1 MAWEEDDPYLYNAA
15 FDPSLIAHD
24 QAYCTTVRDLT
35 GAIRSPLSG
44 TLTAF
49 SAMPSIE
56 TSLTSGAVKVSSYAP
71 FNSAGSRPADTTR
84 SCARN
89 RPSLHSRYWR
99 PTDEADA
106 GLFVMRCVLPHIPE
120 PWEWI
125 RSMGEDHPRALLLI
139 EYQRLEWMAEH
150 DVWYQLAHDHV
161 NQFTVADFAARFEVV
176 DQGNFANDEWAWV
189 VIRPDTYRRPAPRG
203 CDLRDALD
211 GLIAARH
218 RMLTA
223 LTGLRVALWGAAGKG
238 IILAHALTQAGAE
251 VSFAVD
257 ADPARQGKFMDV
269 SGVEVIAPEEAI
281 ARLTDHELVVCNPN
295 HRRAVRE
302 LVAAHRRQSRRD

>member
-1 MAWEEDDPYLYNAA
+1 MTSSHSFLAEPFTVPANSSRHFETAEGAREQPVGSLQLAWEEDDPYLYNAA

-35 GAIRSPLSG
+35 GAIQIPTLGHIDRVLGHAFNRNVVDVGCGQGEFVRALQQRGIEASG
-44 TLTAF
+44 YDPVLRAE
-49 SAMPSIE
+49 S
-56 TSLTSGAVKVSSYAP
+56 
-71 FNSAGSRPADTTR
+71 
-84 SCARN
+84 
-89 RPSLHSRYWR
+89 PSLHSRYWR

-125 RSMGEDHPRALLLI
+125 RSMGEYHPRALLLI

-223 LTGLRVALWGAAGKG
+223 LTGRRVALWGAAGK
-238 IILAHALTQAGAE
+238 ASSWLT
-251 VSFAVD
+251 
-257 ADPARQGKFMDV
+257 P
-269 SGVEVIAPEEAI
+269 
-281 ARLTDHELVVCNPN
+281 
-295 HRRAVRE
+295 
-302 LVAAHRRQSRRD
+302 